1 MSYETL
7 INLPDSLVIVK
18 YYDGQR
24 FITSFQKRYVLK
36 HVFDIRLPFY
46 SGHVFPRQGR
56 GSQGEAECFAS
67 VLIKKITGLTVFL
80 FNAM

>member
-36 HVFDIRLPFY
+36 QHVFDIRLPFY
-46 SGHVFPRQGR
+46 SGHVFPRIRLVSLSLGNAARAEAARARQNV
-56 GSQGEAECFAS
+56 SQ
-67 VLIKKITGLTVFL
+67 VF
-80 FNAM
+80 